1 MISWNKQSSQKFLL
15 NLVKVIFVKL
25 LEKRKKNTRCE
36 DNGNNI
42 VDNNQIIYKAELEKY
57 IFLSMNILQL
67 WL

>member
-1 MISWNKQSSQKFLL
+1 M
-15 NLVKVIFVKL
+15 KL